1 MSYRDRGSSNR
12 RDDYRRDDY
21 RSDRND
27 RARSSS
33 HRRDYD
39 RDGRRDHH
47 RDRRS
52 DHHRS
57 SNSSNHRRWRDS
69 YQAGDNDGS
78 GGHTLYPVQSRTQSG
93 TFNQYDYKN
102 TNFKKEFNIT
112 KRPKDVP
119 KKAEKSS
126 DSESSEKG
134 DDLKPPQHEEKHMI
148 QPSEPSYGLQF
159 NDDENDD
166 NDGNGKYNYAND
178 DALFMQQASTSFQ
191 DDQMNMFSMMKSKK
205 KKKKKRKNPE
215 DLENLQKTNSARE
228 ELREQAKKEWEAVK
242 QLPAGSGEK
251 SDDEQGGSGM
261 SGKARRGK
269 RENKKRMKVAHI
281 PMAPLLFQKA
291 KGVLGDASLEKSEEK
306 PIEEMNKEEKDQKI
320 KELKKEQEN
329 AQIEYF
335 SWKRDYTSWF
345 VDTFTMRG
353 LLNGTDPIELLKR
366 TEVDGFKNTD
376 SAVQEEAA
384 KIRQYFLAFKIVD
397 MKLKKSEKDLEKF
410 NKKISEEKK
419 SED

>member
-1 MSYRDRGSSNR
+1 MSYREHRRTSS
-12 RDDYRRDDY
+12 RDDYRRDDF
-21 RSDRND
+21 RRDRNNG
-27 RARSSS
+27 ARSSS
-33 HRRDYD
+33 HRRYD
-39 RDGRRDHH
+39 RDD

-112 KRPKDVP
+112 KRPKDTP
-119 KKAEKSS
+119 KKAEKNS

-134 DDLKPPQHEEKHMI
+134 EDLASSMRPKE
-148 QPSEPSYGLQF
+148 PSEPSYGLQF
-159 NDDENDD
+159 NDDDD
-166 NDGNGKYNYAND
+166 SDGNQKYNYAND
-178 DALFMQQASTSFQ
+178 DALLMQQASMNFQ
-191 DDQMNMFSMMKSKK
+191 DDQMNMFQTMKSKK
-205 KKKKKRKNPE
+205 KKKRKRKANPE
-215 DLENLQKTNSARE
+215 ESENSAQQ

-242 QLPAGSGEK
+242 QLPAGSGEL
-251 SDDEQGGSGM
+251 SDSEQGGSGM

-291 KGVLGDASLEKSEEK
+291 KGVLGDASLEKSEDK
-306 PIEEMNKEEKDQKI
+306 PFEEMNSEEKEEKLKD
-320 KELKKEQEN
+320 LKKEQEN

-345 VDTFTMRG
+345 VDAFTMRG
-353 LLNGTDPIELLKR
+353 LLNGTDPIELLKS

-376 SAVQEEAA
+376 RAVQDEAA
-384 KIRQYFLAFKIVD
+384 KIRQYYLTFRIVD
-397 MKLKKSEKDLEKF
+397 MKLKKTEKDLEKF
-410 NKKISEEKK
+410 NKKISEENK
-419 SED
+419 SVD

>member
-1 MSYRDRGSSNR
+1 VK
-12 RDDYRRDDY
+12 
-21 RSDRND
+21 RND
-27 RARSSS
+27 GVRSSTGS
-33 HRRDYD
+33 HRRDY
-39 RDGRRDHH
+39 GREGRGDHRKDHH

-52 DHHRS
+52 DHYRS

-112 KRPKDVP
+112 KRPKDTP

-126 DSESSEKG
+126 DSEGSQNG
-134 DDLKPPQHEEKHMI
+134 DESHVKAT
-148 QPSEPSYGLQF
+148 EPSYGLQF
-159 NDDENDD
+159 KDDDD
-166 NDGNGKYNYAND
+166 PEGNEKYNYAND
-178 DALFMQQASTSFQ
+178 DALFMQQASMSFQ
-191 DDQMNMFSMMKSKK
+191 DDQMNMFSTMKSKK
-205 KKKKKRKNPE
+205 KKKRKRKNAE
-215 DLENLQKTNSARE
+215 EAQNAENSQKPTSAQQ

-242 QLPAGSGEK
+242 QLPAGSGELSG
-251 SDDEQGGSGM
+251 SDGEQGGSGM

-269 RENKKRMKVAHI
+269 RENKKRKKVAHI

-291 KGVLGDASLEKSEEK
+291 KGVLGDASLEKSEDK
-306 PIEEMNKEEKDQKI
+306 PFEEMNKEEKEQKL

-329 AQIEYF
+329 AQVEYF

-345 VDTFTMRG
+345 VDAFTMRG
-353 LLNGTDPIELLKR
+353 LLNGTDPIELLKK
-366 TEVDGFKNTD
+366 TEIDGFKNTD
-376 SAVQEEAA
+376 RAVQDEAA
-384 KIRQYFLAFKIVD
+384 KIRQYYLAFKIVD

-410 NKKISEEKK
+410 NKKISEENKN
-419 SED
+419 ED

>member
-1 MSYRDRGSSNR
+1 MSYREHRRTSS
-12 RDDYRRDDY
+12 RDDYRRDDF
-21 RSDRND
+21 RRDRNNG
-27 RARSSS
+27 ARSSS
-33 HRRDYD
+33 HRRYD
-39 RDGRRDHH
+39 RDD
-47 RDRRS
+47 RDRIS

-112 KRPKDVP
+112 KRPKDTP
-119 KKAEKSS
+119 KKAEKNS

-134 DDLKPPQHEEKHMI
+134 EDLASSMRPKE
-148 QPSEPSYGLQF
+148 PSEPSYGLQF
-159 NDDENDD
+159 NDDDD
-166 NDGNGKYNYAND
+166 SDGNQKYNYAND
-178 DALFMQQASTSFQ
+178 DALLMQQASMNFQ
-191 DDQMNMFSMMKSKK
+191 DDQMNMFQTMKSKK
-205 KKKKKRKNPE
+205 KKKRKRKANPE
-215 DLENLQKTNSARE
+215 ESENSAQQ

-242 QLPAGSGEK
+242 QLPAGSGEL
-251 SDDEQGGSGM
+251 SDSEQGGSGM

-291 KGVLGDASLEKSEEK
+291 KGVLGDASLEKSEDK
-306 PIEEMNKEEKDQKI
+306 PFEEMNSEEKEEKLKD
-320 KELKKEQEN
+320 LKKEQEN

-345 VDTFTMRG
+345 VDAFTMRG
-353 LLNGTDPIELLKR
+353 LLNGTDPIELLKS

-376 SAVQEEAA
+376 RAVQDEAA
-384 KIRQYFLAFKIVD
+384 KIRQYYLTFRIVD
-397 MKLKKSEKDLEKF
+397 MKLKKTEKDLEKF
-410 NKKISEEKK
+410 NKMISEENK
-419 SED
+419 SVD

>member
-1 MSYRDRGSSNR
+1 MQ
-12 RDDYRRDDY
+12 
-21 RSDRND
+21 RSDRIRDELPRTQTDFKNNG
-27 RARSSS
+27 ARSSS
-33 HRRDYD
+33 HRRYD
-39 RDGRRDHH
+39 RDD

-112 KRPKDVP
+112 KRPKDTP
-119 KKAEKSS
+119 KKAEKNS

-134 DDLKPPQHEEKHMI
+134 EDLASSMRPKE
-148 QPSEPSYGLQF
+148 PSEPSYGLQF
-159 NDDENDD
+159 NDDDD
-166 NDGNGKYNYAND
+166 SDGNQKYNYAND
-178 DALFMQQASTSFQ
+178 DALLMQQAAMNFQ
-191 DDQMNMFSMMKSKK
+191 DDQMNMFQTMKSKK
-205 KKKKKRKNPE
+205 KKKRKRKANPE
-215 DLENLQKTNSARE
+215 ESENSAQQ

-242 QLPAGSGEK
+242 QLPAGSGEL
-251 SDDEQGGSGM
+251 SDSEQGGSGM

-291 KGVLGDASLEKSEEK
+291 KGVLGDASLEKSEDK
-306 PIEEMNKEEKDQKI
+306 PFEEMNSEEKEEKLKD
-320 KELKKEQEN
+320 LKKEQEN

-345 VDTFTMRG
+345 VDAFTMRG
-353 LLNGTDPIELLKR
+353 LLNGTDPIELLKS

-376 SAVQEEAA
+376 RAVQDEAA
-384 KIRQYFLAFKIVD
+384 KIRQYYLTFRIVD
-397 MKLKKSEKDLEKF
+397 MKLKKTEKDLEKF
-410 NKKISEEKK
+410 NKKISEENK
-419 SED
+419 SVD